1 MTVVVCTYL
10 QDLLII
16 SRLLSTELV
25 AGKADHDQ
33 TAVLVILVQF
43 LQSLVLRSEATKS
56 EESGSNVAC
65 LDVTN
70 HFEAVLTIKTTLPLK
85 SDCSGQPDQE
95 PEKRTHGRLTMF
107 NHLSLPGKAAF
118 KS

>member
-1 MTVVVCTYL
+1 MTGVARTYL
-10 QDLLII
+10 HDLFFV
-16 SRLLSTELV
+16 SRLLSAELV

-43 LQSLVLRSEATKS
+43 LQSLVLRSEATKF
-56 EESGSNVAC
+56 EKSGSHVAY

-85 SDCSGQPDQE
+85 SACSGEPDQK
-95 PEKRTHGRLTMF
+95 PEKRNYERLTMF